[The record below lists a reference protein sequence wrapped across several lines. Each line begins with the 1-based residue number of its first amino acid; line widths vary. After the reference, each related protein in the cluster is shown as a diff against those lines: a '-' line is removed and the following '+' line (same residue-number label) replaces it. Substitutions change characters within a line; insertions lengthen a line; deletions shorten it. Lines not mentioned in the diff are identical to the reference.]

1 MVEVITASDVGEF
14 EASPATQVVVS
25 QDSDKNETPT
35 DASPSARSN
44 SSATMIAQI
53 ADTSSQLSIS
63 DESVSVPISEGN
75 GLEVTEQTTPT
86 QAANVQTPPQE
97 LVITLGETS
106 RGPVDW
112 KPSVKGSPHLFII
125 GIPGQGKSVTTSHIL
140 IEMARQQVPALVLD
154 FHGQFGDAQ
163 GSYACASQV
172 QRLDASD
179 GLPFSP
185 FEVIEQNGKT
195 DWKQNSTALADIF
208 AYVVGL
214 GGIQKDLLQ
223 NAIQDAYKT
232 HGYATDDVSERV
244 IPTTEEVLKNIEQR
258 EQKQKVRNV
267 AARCRPLL
275 EMDLFKPI
283 AGDSSLLAQIR
294 QGLVIDLH
302 DLMSETLQLAAGAF
316 VLRKLYRDMFRWGTA
331 SGIRLAI
338 VLDEA
343 HRLAKDVTLPK
354 LMKEGRKYG
363 IAVVVASQGLSDFHP
378 GVLGNAGTKVIFRTN
393 YPESGKLARYVQPRN
408 FQEAAAQIEQ
418 LTVGNAFVQTPE
430 MQQGVVVH
438 MRSSEL

>member
-1 MVEVITASDVGEF
+1 MPRDHT
-14 EASPATQVVVS
+14 
-25 QDSDKNETPT
+25 
-35 DASPSARSN
+35 R
-44 SSATMIAQI
+44 
-53 ADTSSQLSIS
+53 
-63 DESVSVPISEGN
+63 
-75 GLEVTEQTTPT
+75 
-86 QAANVQTPPQE
+86 
-97 LVITLGETS
+97 
-106 RGPVDW
+106 
-112 KPSVKGSPHLFII
+112 
-125 GIPGQGKSVTTSHIL
+125 
-140 IEMARQQVPALVLD
+140 
-154 FHGQFGDAQ
+154 
-163 GSYACASQV
+163 ASQV

-185 FEVIEQNGKT
+185 FEVTEQNGKT
-195 DWKQNSTALADIF
+195 DWKLNSIALADIF

-223 NAIQDAYKT
+223 NAIQDAYKV
-232 HGYATDDVSERV
+232 HGYAADDVSERTL
-244 IPTTEEVLKNIEQR
+244 PTTQEVLKNIEQR

-275 EMDLFKPI
+275 EMDLFKPV
-283 AGDSSLLAQIR
+283 AGDSSLLTQIR

-302 DLMSETLQLAAGAF
+302 DLMSETIQLAAGAF

-331 SGIRLAI
+331 NAIRLAI

-343 HRLAKDVTLPK
+343 HRLAKDLTLPK

-378 GVLGNAGTKVIFRTN
+378 DVLGNAGTKVIFRTN
-393 YPESGKLARYVQPRN
+393 YPESGKLARYVQPRT

-418 LTVGNAFVQTPE
+418 LNVANAFVQTPE
-430 MQQGVVVH
+430 MPEGVVVH